1 MPDLIKNLEKLASL
15 YFEAGDMSKYHK
27 LLAGSAIN
35 AKVTA
40 GVSETK
46 QLQHPMSVP
55 DKYQAA
61 IDILITFAKGKL
73 PKTKFYQ
80 LIFHVGDRSI
90 YLGELSASLKIFNF
104 IISEIKDEEN
114 LQHVA
119 AQAYLALGDLY
130 SRQAK
135 WKESIKNIKLASKI
149 FKKYKDLKGI
159 ARCEN
164 LIGTIQGE
172 KGEIKKAKA
181 HFEKSIS
188 ELDHKKDNVLMGMM
202 DINLGVLNTIQ
213 GNYDVALT
221 CYQRSLVTFE
231 QLEDTRRLV
240 EIRHNLGMLYTQKGE
255 YKEALAEF
263 DQSIFLAIK
272 MNYLPSISMSYQ
284 SKAYIYT
291 RLHDYPLAS
300 AFADRAMEMCDRLN
314 DRLSIA
320 DIYKIKGIIE
330 RNQGNFKSA
339 ENYLLSSLRINQEL
353 ENSLNEAE
361 TNFELGLLYFEINNE
376 KQAHQA
382 LLSALKYYKK
392 SGVTETV
399 KRIEALLFFSN

>member
-1 MPDLIKNLEKLASL
+1 MPDLVKNLEKLASL
-15 YFEAGDMSKYHK
+15 YFEAGEMNECRK
-27 LLAGSAIN
+27 LISASGKN
-35 AKVTA
+35 NDFSAST
-40 GVSETK
+40 SDRK
-46 QLQHPMSVP
+46 QLQHPMSP
-55 DKYQAA
+55 PEKYQAA
-61 IDILITFAKGKL
+61 VDVLITYARGKL
-73 PKTKFYQ
+73 TKTKFYQ
-80 LIFHVGDRSI
+80 LVFHIGDRSVW
-90 YLGELSASLKIFNF
+90 LGELSAALKVFTF
-104 IISEIKDEEN
+104 IINEIKDEES
-114 LQHVA
+114 LQHIVA
-119 AQAYLALGDLY
+119 QGHLALGDIY
-130 SRQAK
+130 SRQAN
-135 WKESIKNIKLASKI
+135 WKVSIKNIKLASKI

-188 ELDHKKDNVLMGMM
+188 DLDHKKDNVLMGMM

-213 GNYDVALT
+213 GNYDIALT

-231 QLEDTRRLV
+231 QMEDSRRII

-263 DQSIFLAIK
+263 DQSIYLAMK
-272 MNYLPSISMSYQ
+272 LGYTSTLSISYI

-291 RLHDYPLAS
+291 RLHDYKLAT
-300 AFADRAMEMCDRLN
+300 AFADRAMEICDRLN

-330 RNQGNFKSA
+330 RNDGNYKAA
-339 ENYLLSSLRINQEL
+339 ENYLLSSLRINQQL

-361 TNFELGLLYFEINNE
+361 TNFELGLLYFEVNNDSAAR
-376 KQAHQA
+376 KA
-382 LLSALKYYKK
+382 LLSALKYYKR
-392 SGVTETV
+392 SGITSTV
-399 KRIEALLFFSN
+399 KQIESLLFYSN